1 MYKPDLLEKIERMTA
16 IGIDLSVEKDHDRLL
31 ETILKGA
38 KEIAGADAGT
48 LYLLKD
54 DNCLHF
60 TIVLADSLNISM
72 GGTSGNPV
80 TLDAVPLYDEQGQP
94 NRKNVVSYAASRTG
108 RSISRMPT
116 PASSMIL
123 AGRASLTRRTVIAPS
138 RSSVCRCAITRTS

>member
-31 ETILKGA
+31 ETILRGA

-48 LYLLKD
+48 LYLLKE

-60 TIVLADSLNISM
+60 TIVMADSLDVTM

-80 TLDAVPLYDEQGQP
+80 TLEGTGLFARTLQHETGHLDGFLYVDKLIGRHSRAAKKTAKKNGWGVPGLSWLPGEVPDPFGH
-94 NRKNVVSYAASRTG
+94 
-108 RSISRMPT
+108 
-116 PASSMIL
+116 
-123 AGRASLTRRTVIAPS
+123 
-138 RSSVCRCAITRTS
+138 